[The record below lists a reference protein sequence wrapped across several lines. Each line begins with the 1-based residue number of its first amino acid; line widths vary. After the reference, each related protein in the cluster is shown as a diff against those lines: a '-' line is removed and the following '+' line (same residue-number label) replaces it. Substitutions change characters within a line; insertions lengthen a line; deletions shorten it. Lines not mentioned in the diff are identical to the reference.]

1 MVDKRPGLVIRRRK
15 RDDESNDDTAA
26 DANATEQAAT
36 ESDDGAR
43 TGADTAGHL
52 AASAAPAPKPAS
64 STATQTGHAVATPDT
79 GRGEVWRAPVAPRI
93 AEPERSGDDIPVADE
108 GPLPT
113 TDDFAAMLGDAQ
125 VAVTT
130 WAAGDKVDA
139 TVVGIDQHY
148 VFVNLGAK
156 SEGVIERGELV
167 DPDGELTVD
176 LGDRIEAWVVRV
188 GSDGIQLST
197 ALGRSGNDASD
208 MIAQAAS
215 DQIPVEGKV
224 TGTNKGGYDVD
235 VLGTRAFCPFSQ
247 IDLNAGEPE
256 DYVGKTLTFV
266 VTRIDES
273 GRNVVVSRA
282 ALQREER
289 ERAAAKTMQELQVDD
304 VVDGVVTRL
313 AEFGAFVDIGGVD
326 GLVHVS
332 ELSWSR
338 VEDPSELV
346 RVGDAVRVR
355 VLRID
360 HGDERGPRIS
370 LSMRA
375 LQEDPWVAT
384 VASLHVGATTSGT
397 VTRLEKFGAFVE
409 IAPAVEGLVHISEI
423 SPGRRINHPREVLE
437 VGQQVEVQVLS
448 TDPKKRQIG
457 LSIKALMDDPWAAAA
472 QHLRPGTAVQGTV
485 ENVQSFGVFV
495 EIAGGITGLVPMSQ
509 LPDEEKDA
517 VHVKFRPGNEI
528 EARVL
533 DIDTGRRRLTL
544 SRLAGDDAARGD
556 FDDWRK
562 QSDDNAGLGTFADL
576 LKNRK

>member
-15 RDDESNDDTAA
+15 ADEPTDDTVADNTSEATPEAA
-26 DANATEQAAT
+26 PTSGGTD
-36 ESDDGAR
+36 
-43 TGADTAGHL
+43 GHL
-52 AASAAPAPKPAS
+52 AVSDEPAPKPAS
-64 STATQTGHAVATPDT
+64 NTLTGHAVATPESA
-79 GRGEVWRAPVAPRI
+79 RGEVWRAEVKPRFL
-93 AEPERSGDDIPVADE
+93 EPTRADDPDVVQND

-113 TDDFAAMLGDAQ
+113 TDDFAAMLGDAP
-125 VAVTT
+125 VSVRSLET
-130 WAAGDKVDA
+130 GEKVDA

-167 DPDGELTVD
+167 DHDGNLTVD
-176 LGDRIEAWVVRV
+176 LGDTVEAWVYRI

-215 DQIPVEGKV
+215 DHIPVEGKV
-224 TGTNKGGYDVD
+224 TGTNKGGYDVE
-235 VLGTRAFCPFSQ
+235 VLGARAFCPFSQ
-247 IDLNAGEPE
+247 IDMNAGEPE
-256 DYVGKTLTFV
+256 DYVGKTLTFL
-266 VTRIDES
+266 VTRVDES
-273 GRNVVVSRA
+273 GRNIVVSRA

-289 ERAAAKTMQELQVDD
+289 DRAAAKTLAELVADD
-304 VVDGVVTRL
+304 VLDGVVTRI
-313 AEFGAFVDIGGVD
+313 ADFGAFVDIGGVD

-332 ELSWSR
+332 ELSWVR
-338 VEDPSELV
+338 VEDPSEFV
-346 RVGDAVRVR
+346 RVGDRVRVR

-360 HGDERGPRIS
+360 DGDQRGPRIS

-384 VASLHVGATTSGT
+384 VSALQVGATTAGT

-437 VGQQVEVQVLS
+437 VGQKVEVQVLS

-472 QHLRPGTAVQGTV
+472 QHLRPGTTVQGSV

-495 EIAGGITGLVPMSQ
+495 ALEGGVTGLLPMSQ

-517 VHVKFRPGNEI
+517 VHVKFRPGNAV

-533 DIDTGRRRLTL
+533 DVDLARRRLTL
-544 SRLAGDDAARGD
+544 TRIAGDIDARAD
-556 FDDWRK
+556 FDDWRN
-562 QSDDNAGLGTFADL
+562 QSDDNAALGTFADL
-576 LKNRK
+576 LKKRK